1 MGHQYARLY
10 ASLARDSSLYFVIIK
25 TQCIIKIFNET
36 LTIFKGIKDIAE
48 NALEDPF
55 FTRKEFYWEFH
66 GGAKLK

>member
-1 MGHQYARLY
+1 MLGSVAL
-10 ASLARDSSLYFVIIK
+10 LTRDSSLYFVIIK

-48 NALEDPF
+48 NALNPF